1 LVLPVYSGIIAV
13 KSHWNSEFGLRRL
26 DHRMVFIPIV
36 VDGFRLSP
44 PIQGTF
50 GFARVRNTGST
61 IGATLLRS
69 V

>member
-1 LVLPVYSGIIAV
+1 
-13 KSHWNSEFGLRRL
+13 
-26 DHRMVFIPIV
+26 MVFIPIV